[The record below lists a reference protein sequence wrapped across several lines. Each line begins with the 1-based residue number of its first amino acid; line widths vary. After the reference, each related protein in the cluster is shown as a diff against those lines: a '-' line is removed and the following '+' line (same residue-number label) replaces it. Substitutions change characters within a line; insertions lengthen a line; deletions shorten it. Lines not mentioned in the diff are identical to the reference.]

1 MRPDLIFKE
10 PKVKT
15 SQKACKLRTAQT
27 VGTASI
33 LAASLLFAGCSSVN
47 SLLAGDKVDYKS
59 SGKAGP
65 SLDVPPDLTQLSRE
79 TRYVVP
85 GSAITASA
93 YQLGSGG
100 SQIVPV
106 AATSVGDVRIER
118 AGNQRWLVVNRPAD
132 QLWSPVRDFWL
143 ESGFLLALDQEKLG
157 IMETD
162 FAENRAKIP
171 QDFIRSTI
179 GKLFDGLYSTG
190 ERDKFR
196 TRLERNAIGG
206 TEIYISHR
214 GMVETVNTR
223 SGAQTAGAASG
234 GDTIWQPRPADPE
247 LEAEFL
253 RRLMVKLGVSQEQ
266 SKVLVAAAATAP
278 TSRVANV
285 NGMPVVQMDEDFDR
299 AWRRVGLTLDRTGFT
314 VEDRDRAQGTY
325 FVRYVEPTSDS
336 KEPGFLSKLYS
347 FSGSSAVTPLKYR
360 IAVKSQGNATTVS
373 VLNAQGA
380 AEASANAQRIVKVIA
395 DDLR

>member
-1 MRPDLIFKE
+1 MKIL
-10 PKVKT
+10 
-15 SQKACKLRTAQT
+15 QKACSLQTVKT

-33 LAASLLFAGCSSVN
+33 LAATMLLTGCSSV
-47 SLLAGDKVDYKS
+47 SDLLAGDKIDYKS

-93 YQLGSGG
+93 YQLGSGS
-100 SQIVPV
+100 SQIVSV

-143 ESGFLLALDQEKLG
+143 EGGFLLALDQEKLG

-214 GMVETVNTR
+214 GMVETVK
-223 SGAQTAGAASG
+223 TAAAAGG

-266 SKVLVAAAATAP
+266 SKVLVAAGATAP

-285 NGMPVVQMDEDFDR
+285 NGTPVVQMDEDFDR

-325 FVRYVEPTSDS
+325 FVRYVEPTQDS
-336 KEPGFLSKLYS
+336 KEPGFLSKLFS
-347 FSGSSAVTPLKYR
+347 FAGSAAATPLKYR
-360 IAVKSQGNATTVS
+360 IAVKSQGNVTTVS

-380 AEASANAQRIVKVIA
+380 AEASANAQRIVKIIA